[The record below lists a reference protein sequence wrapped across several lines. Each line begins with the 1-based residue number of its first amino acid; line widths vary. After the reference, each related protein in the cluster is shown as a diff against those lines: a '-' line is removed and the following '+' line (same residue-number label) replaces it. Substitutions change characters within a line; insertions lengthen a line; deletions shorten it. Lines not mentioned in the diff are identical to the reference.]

1 MSCFKEH
8 SGKMFHS
15 FKNLLCMAMTF
26 NAFDDQNHSLCDVEL
41 VHVFLVIYCVICMC
55 YEMFKVIRQVLL
67 NNRWN

>member
-1 MSCFKEH
+1 MH
-8 SGKMFHS
+8 GYD
-15 FKNLLCMAMTF
+15 F

-67 NNRWN
+67 NNKWN